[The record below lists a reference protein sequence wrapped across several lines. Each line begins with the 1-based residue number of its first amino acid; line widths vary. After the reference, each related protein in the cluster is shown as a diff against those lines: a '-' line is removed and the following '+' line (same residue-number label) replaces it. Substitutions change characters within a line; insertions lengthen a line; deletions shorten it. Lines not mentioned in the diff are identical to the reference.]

1 MVHVSRCRERATRIL
16 ALVAALIFGVALGAD
31 VSLAEEAAVK
41 QKLFETPEAAFA
53 GLMAA
58 IGAGDEQAKLDILG
72 HEHADLVVQSDKEA
86 TRESDRKIF
95 AAYEEYSDVA
105 VVDGTRATLTIGSLG
120 WPFPIAVVREEGGWR
135 FDTENGKQEI
145 INRRVGRDELAI
157 IELFRDYGD
166 AQIEYA
172 SEDRDG
178 DEVLEYAQR
187 LISTEGEKDG
197 LYWKVA
203 AGSDEEE
210 SPFGPLVAAA
220 SDYLRGKDESSPYMG
235 YYVRVLTRQGA
246 NPPGGA
252 YDYVIN
258 GNMIAGFGL
267 LAYPADYGS
276 SGVMTFVV
284 NHQGKIYQKDL
295 GEKTA
300 EIASKIDAY
309 DPDATWTLVQEV
321 EDTLE

>member
-1 MVHVSRCRERATRIL
+1 MVHVSRCREDAARIL
-16 ALVAALIFGVALGAD
+16 ALAAALIFGVALGAD
-31 VSLAEEAAVK
+31 VSLAGEAAAK
-41 QKLFETPEAAFA
+41 QKVFETPEAAFA
-53 GLMAA
+53 SLMAA

-72 HEHADLVVQSDKEA
+72 HDHADLVVQSDKEA

-95 AAYEEYSDVA
+95 AAYEEYSNVT
-105 VVDGTRATLTIGSLG
+105 VDGARATLTIGSLG
-120 WPFPIAVVREEGGWR
+120 WPFPISVVREEGGWR
-135 FDTENGKQEI
+135 FDTEDGKQEI
-145 INRRVGRDELAI
+145 INRRIGRNELAI
-157 IELFRDYGD
+157 IELLRDYGD

-187 LISTEGEKDG
+187 LVSSEGAKDG

-210 SPFGPLVAAA
+210 SPFGPLVADA
-220 SDYLRGKDESSPYMG
+220 SDYLRGKDASSPYMG

-267 LAYPADYGS
+267 IAYPADYGS

-309 DPDATWTLVQEV
+309 DPDATWTWVQEV
-321 EDTLE
+321 EDRLE